1 MRITRIQVKTVSI
14 ASEIRNAFIDFSKMT
29 VSVAALHT
37 DIIKNG
43 KPVIGYGFN
52 SNGRYDQSCL
62 LRERF
67 IPRLMGAEPADY

>member
-1 MRITRIQVKTVSI
+1 MRITEIKVKTVSI

-43 KPVIGYGFN
+43 KPALCAAFDTQPLGF
-52 SNGRYDQSCL
+52 L
-62 LRERF
+62 LKVWRVGLWQ
-67 IPRLMGAEPADY
+67 IL